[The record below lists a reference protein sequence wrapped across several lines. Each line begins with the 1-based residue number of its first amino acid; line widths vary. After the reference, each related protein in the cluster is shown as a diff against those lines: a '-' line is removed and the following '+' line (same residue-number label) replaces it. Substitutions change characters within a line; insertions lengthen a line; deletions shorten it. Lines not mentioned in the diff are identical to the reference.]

1 MIDITAIPL
10 LRHLFQMPAAGI
22 YALADKVH
30 LFNGF
35 ELCKRLPIRG
45 LSWHKDGSVLE
56 VELRD
61 AEVSCRVT
69 LSLVQGEFSSACDCG
84 TWSPHGRCPHLVA
97 ALATLKKALA
107 PASFPML
114 QLPNDYLQGIRA
126 TLSAAP
132 VQPGPGDEG
141 APVTEG
147 GYALVL
153 DREQGA
159 LRMRL
164 MLDQVPVAL
173 YDAALP
179 ASIRE
184 FLRLLHSSALR
195 GRAVEEFLS
204 RFRGRFPILYFA
216 ADGPQQLYFDPSLQ
230 RTVLLHL
237 DLHQEEIAAQ
247 LSLEDGAPIEGENAF
262 IHQGYYFD
270 LRRGVIHK
278 VDDTASALYASLA
291 QRLAQVERVELNR
304 SGQNAPEDAQTEQTG
319 SQYDGVLRFPAAS
332 FNAVHFDLGGSEDEV
347 ARRVV
352 FSRSGTPVTPLP
364 LEPRYRLNILELA
377 ENSTLIAEGVAEVIT
392 FSLSPP
398 AFRFFNA
405 AGRAV
410 FPQPLKAKKR
420 VAAIIKACFSA
431 LGAGSLGERDRVVR
445 QALEGAEFYKRGVRA
460 DARAVITEFCQLA
473 QQPTTLLQLSEQGDW
488 LAVSVAVERQGRLLE
503 LLAEYFTFDIFWQS
517 EGVGRFA
524 VDRKTLMRQLSE
536 LKSALAGEGFA
547 LALAGEDL
555 QTASWTFT
563 LDATRSS
570 IDWFELRPE
579 IRADGDLVDE
589 AELLDALQGGGVFR
603 RGESLFV
610 LDPLTCST
618 LALFAPH
625 AKREVVRVPRL
636 QILDWITLRRNGVRV
651 LLSPEDE
658 RIFESLT
665 RFESIPRRS
674 PPVELKA
681 TLRNYQLEGYNWLAF
696 LYEHRF
702 GACLADDMGLGKT
715 IQAIALLAGLKEG
728 GIESQLPP
736 EVPHLV
742 VVPPTLIFNWESELA
757 RFYPGLK
764 VGVYRGQGRRADF
777 SGVDLVLTS
786 YGVIQRDIDILSE
799 IPFHVIVFDEAQAVK
814 NIHAETTGAVRKLKG
829 RFKVTLTGTPVE
841 NHLGEYFSV
850 MDLALPGLLG
860 PYEQFR
866 KQMGREGTEFLDT
879 LIRRTHPFI
888 LRRSKDMIAAELP
901 PKVEMDIYLEM
912 SPRQKAL
919 YARTVTE
926 VRETVARAY
935 SSNSAGQARII
946 ALTAILKLRQICLCS
961 RLILP
966 DAADRSPKVDFLVE
980 QLHELFAEGHSV
992 LVFSQFT
999 SFLDIVQQGLSQRG
1013 IVSSRLDGTTPV
1025 SKRKELVQNFQNATE
1040 PGVFLLSLKAGGRG
1054 LNLTRASYV
1063 FHLDPWWNP
1072 AVESQASDRAHRIG
1086 QKRQVTITRLLMRH
1100 SIEEKMMELKKR
1112 KLKLYRA
1119 LLEDSENEGA
1129 VAIGRE
1135 DFEFLLGQG

>member
-1 MIDITAIPL
+1 MDITAIPL

-35 ELCKRLPIRG
+35 ELCKRKPVRG

-61 AEVSCRVT
+61 AEVSCRVS
-69 LSLVQGEFSSACDCG
+69 LSLAAGEFSSACDCG
-84 TWSPHGRCPHLVA
+84 AWSPHGRCPHLVA

-114 QLPNDYLQGIRA
+114 QLPSDYLQEIRA
-126 TLSAAP
+126 ALSTAP
-132 VQPGPGDEG
+132 VQGVESDEG
-141 APVTEG
+141 APITES

-184 FLRLLHSSALR
+184 FLRLLQSSALR

-204 RFRGRFPILYFA
+204 RFRGRFPILYHA
-216 ADGPQQLYFDPSLQ
+216 PDGPLPLFFDPSLQ

-237 DLHQEEIAAQ
+237 DLHQEQIVAR
-247 LSLEDGAPIEGENAF
+247 LSLEDGAAVEGEDAF
-262 IHQGYYFD
+262 IHQGYHFD
-270 LRRGVIHK
+270 LRRRVIHK
-278 VDDTASALYASLA
+278 VDDTASRLYAELA
-291 QRLAQVERVELNR
+291 QRLAQAQPDQAV
-304 SGQNAPEDAQTEQTG
+304 PED
-319 SQYDGVLRFPAAS
+319 DGTLRFPAAG
-332 FNAVHFDLGGSEDEV
+332 FNAVHFDLGASGEEL

-352 FSRSGTPVTPLP
+352 FSRSGLTVAPKP
-364 LEPRYRLNILELA
+364 LEPRYRLNIVELA
-377 ENSTLIAEGVAEVIT
+377 ETSSLAAEGVTDGIT
-392 FSLSPP
+392 FSLSSA

-405 AGRAV
+405 TGRAV
-410 FPQPLKAKKR
+410 SPQPLKAKKR
-420 VAAIIKACFSA
+420 VAAIIRACFAA
-431 LGAGSLGERDRVVR
+431 LGAANLAERDRLVR
-445 QALEGAEFYKRGVRA
+445 QALEGAEFYKRGVRS
-460 DARAVITEFCQLA
+460 DARTVINDFCQQAL
-473 QQPTTLLQLSEQGDW
+473 QPTTMLQISEAGDW
-488 LAVSVAVERQGRLLE
+488 LAVTVAVERQGRLLE
-503 LLAEYFTFDIFWQS
+503 LLAEHFGFDIFWQA
-517 EGVGRFA
+517 EGAGRFQLE
-524 VDRKTLMRQLSE
+524 RKVLMRHLSD
-536 LKSALAGEGFA
+536 LKSALAAEGFA
-547 LALAGEDL
+547 LALAGEEL

-579 IRADGDLVDE
+579 IRADGELVDE

-603 RGESLFV
+603 RGNSLFV
-610 LDPLTCST
+610 LDPLTCNT

-658 RIFESLT
+658 QIYDSLT
-665 RFESIPRRS
+665 RFESIPRR
-674 PPVELKA
+674 PPPAELKA
-681 TLRNYQLEGYNWLAF
+681 TLRNYQLEGYSWLAF

-728 GIESQLPP
+728 GIASQLPP

-757 RFYPGLK
+757 RFYPALK
-764 VGVYRGQGRRADF
+764 VGVYRGQGRRAEF
-777 SGVDLVLTS
+777 AGFDLVLTS
-786 YGVIQRDIDILSE
+786 YGVIQRDIELLSE

-814 NIHAETTGAVRKLKG
+814 NIHAETTGAVRRLKG

-866 KQMGREGTEFLDT
+866 RQMGREGGEFLET

-901 PKVEMDIYLEM
+901 PKVETDIYLEM

-961 RLILP
+961 RLVLP
-966 DAADRSPKVDFLVE
+966 DAADRSPKVEFLVD

-999 SFLDIVQQGLSQRG
+999 SFLDIVQQGLAQRG
-1013 IVSSRLDGTTPV
+1013 IVSSRLDGSTPV
-1025 SKRKELVQNFQNATE
+1025 SRRKELVQNFQDSAE

-1119 LLEDSENEGA
+1119 LLEDAENEGA

>member
-1 MIDITAIPL
+1 MDIMGTPL

-35 ELCKRLPIRG
+35 ELCKRKPVRG

-69 LSLVQGEFSSACDCG
+69 LSLLQGDFSSACDCG

-97 ALATLKKALA
+97 ALATVKKALA

-114 QLPNDYLQGIRA
+114 QLPADYLQGIRA
-126 TLSAAP
+126 TLAAAP
-132 VQPGPGDEG
+132 AQPVAGEEG
-141 APVTEG
+141 APITES

-184 FLRLLHSSALR
+184 FLRLLNSSALR

-204 RFRGRFPILYFA
+204 RFRGRFPILYLA
-216 ADGPQQLYFDPSLQ
+216 GDEPAPLCFDPSLQ
-230 RTVLLHL
+230 RSVILHL
-237 DLHQEEIAAQ
+237 DLRDEEIHAK
-247 LSLEDGAPIEGENAF
+247 LSLEDGVSLDDEQSF
-262 IHQGYYFD
+262 IHQGYYYD
-270 LRRGVIHK
+270 LGRGIIQK
-278 VDDTASALYASLA
+278 VDDTATRLFTELG
-291 QRLAQVERVELNR
+291 QRLAQAT
-304 SGQNAPEDAQTEQTG
+304 QTPAAQD
-319 SQYDGVLRFPAAS
+319 DGTLRFPAAS
-332 FNAVHFDLGGSEDEV
+332 FNEAQFDLGGGSEEELTQ
-347 ARRVV
+347 RVTL
-352 FSRSGTPVTPLP
+352 SRSGVPVTPVSLQ
-364 LEPRYRLNILELA
+364 PRYRLNILELA
-377 ENSTLIAEGVAEVIT
+377 ETSSLVAEGVAEGLT
-392 FSLSPP
+392 FTLSPA

-420 VAAIIKACFSA
+420 VAAIIKACFAA
-431 LGAGSLGERDRVVR
+431 LGAANLGERDRLVR
-445 QALEGAEFYKRGVRA
+445 QVLEGAEFFKRGVRA
-460 DARAVITEFCQLA
+460 DARAIIGDFCQQA
-473 QQPTTLLQLSEQGDW
+473 QQPSTLLQLSKEGEW
-488 LAVSVAVERQGRLLE
+488 LAVTVAVGRQGRLLE
-503 LLAEYFTFDIFWQS
+503 LLAEHFGFDIFWQS
-517 EGVGRFA
+517 EGVGRLA

-536 LKSALAGEGFA
+536 LKSTLAAEGFA

-579 IRADGDLVDE
+579 IRADGELVDE
-589 AELLDALQGGGVFR
+589 AELLEALQGGGVFR
-603 RGESLFV
+603 RGNSLFV
-610 LDPLTCST
+610 LDPMTSNT
-618 LALFAPH
+618 LALMAPH

-674 PPVELKA
+674 PPTELKA
-681 TLRNYQLEGYNWLAF
+681 TLRNYQLDGYSWLAF

-728 GIESQLPP
+728 GIEPQRPCD
-736 EVPHLV
+736 VPHLV

-757 RFYPGLK
+757 RFYPALK
-764 VGVYRGQGRRADF
+764 VGVYRGQGRRAEF

-786 YGVIQRDIDILSE
+786 YGVIQRDIDVLSE

-814 NIHAETTGAVRKLKG
+814 NIHAETTGAVRRLKG

-866 KQMGREGTEFLDT
+866 RQMGREGTEFLET

-901 PKVEMDIYLEM
+901 PKVETDIYLEM

-926 VRETVARAY
+926 VRETVARAF

-999 SFLDIVQQGLSQRG
+999 SFLDIVQQGLAQRG

-1025 SKRKELVQNFQNATE
+1025 ARRKELVQNFQNSQE

-1119 LLEDSENEGA
+1119 LLEDAENEGA

>member
-1 MIDITAIPL
+1 MDIMGIPL

-35 ELCKRLPIRG
+35 ELCKRKPVRG
-45 LSWHKDGSVLE
+45 VSWHKDGSVLE

-69 LSLVQGEFSSACDCG
+69 LSLLQGDFSSACDCG

-114 QLPNDYLQGIRA
+114 QLPNDYLQGIRTA
-126 TLSAAP
+126 LAAAP
-132 VQPGPGDEG
+132 AQGVAGEEA
-141 APVTEG
+141 APITES

-153 DREQGA
+153 DRDQGA

-173 YDAALP
+173 FDAALP

-184 FLRLLHSSALR
+184 FLRLLNSSALR

-204 RFRGRFPILYFA
+204 RFRGRFPIFYLA
-216 ADGPQQLYFDPSLQ
+216 PQGPLPLCFDPSLQ
-230 RTVLLHL
+230 RTVMLHL
-237 DLHQEEIAAQ
+237 DLVDGDIHAR
-247 LSLEDGAPIEGENAF
+247 LSLEDGVSFDGEESF

-270 LRRGVIHK
+270 LGRGLIQK
-278 VDDTASALYASLA
+278 VDDTATRLFAELGR
-291 QRLAQVERVELNR
+291 RLAQTQQAGAAQE
-304 SGQNAPEDAQTEQTG
+304 EDT
-319 SQYDGVLRFPAAS
+319 LCFPAAS
-332 FNAVHFDLGGSEDEV
+332 FNEAQFDLGGGSEEELT
-347 ARRVV
+347 RRVV
-352 FSRSGTPVTPLP
+352 LSRGGVPAAPLP
-364 LEPRYRLNILELA
+364 LQPRYRLNILELA
-377 ENSTLIAEGVAEVIT
+377 EMSSLVAEGVADGLS
-392 FSLSPP
+392 FSLSPT
-398 AFRFFNA
+398 AFRFFNV

-420 VAAIIKACFSA
+420 VAAIIKACFAA
-431 LGAGSLGERDRVVR
+431 LRAANLGERDRLVR
-445 QALEGAEFYKRGVRA
+445 QVLEGAEFFKRGVRS
-460 DARAVITEFCQLA
+460 DARAIIGDFCQQA
-473 QQPTTLLQLSEQGDW
+473 QQPSTMLQLSEQGEW
-488 LAVSVAVERQGRLLE
+488 LAVTVAVGRQGRLLE
-503 LLAEYFTFDIFWQS
+503 LLAEHFGFDIFWQA
-517 EGVGRFA
+517 EGAGRFS
-524 VDRKTLMRQLSE
+524 VERKVLMRQLSE
-536 LKSALAGEGFA
+536 LKGALAAEGYA

-579 IRADGDLVDE
+579 IRADGELVNE

-603 RGESLFV
+603 RGNSLFV
-610 LDPLTCST
+610 LDPTTCST

-674 PPVELKA
+674 PPTELQA
-681 TLRNYQLEGYNWLAF
+681 TLRNYQLDGYSWLAF

-728 GIESQLPP
+728 GIDSQLPP
-736 EVPHLV
+736 DVPHLV

-757 RFYPGLK
+757 RFYPALK
-764 VGVYRGQGRRADF
+764 VGVYRGQGRRAEF
-777 SGVDLVLTS
+777 SGFDLVLTS
-786 YGVIQRDIDILSE
+786 YGVIQRDIDVLSE

-814 NIHAETTGAVRKLKG
+814 NIHAETTGAVRRLKG

-860 PYEQFR
+860 AYEQFR
-866 KQMGREGTEFLDT
+866 RQMGREGAEFLET

-901 PKVEMDIYLEM
+901 PKVETDIYLEM

-926 VRETVARAY
+926 VRETVARAF

-961 RLILP
+961 RLVLP
-966 DAADRSPKVDFLVE
+966 DAADRSPKVDFLVD
-980 QLHELFAEGHSV
+980 QLLELFAEGHSV

-999 SFLDIVQQGLSQRG
+999 SFLDIVQQGLTQRG

-1025 SKRKELVQNFQNATE
+1025 ARRKELVQNFQNSTE

-1119 LLEDSENEGA
+1119 LLEDAENEGP